1 MKYLTKSKFKLA
13 LQCLTKLYYTGK
25 INYADNS
32 INDPFLEA
40 LADGGFQV
48 GELAKYIFA
57 DNPGTDYINV
67 KTKDVAESLRITSD
81 AISNNNETLIT
92 EAAFSSESL
101 FVRVDILEKKGE
113 LINLYEVKS
122 KSIDGEKINFISER
136 GEVKI
141 KSEWVSYLYDVAFQY
156 FVLSNAEPLRNYTI
170 APHLILVDKSKICS
184 VDGMNQLFT
193 VVKNDSGNK
202 EVIIKP
208 GISRSDLDTSILKII
223 DVSSEVNRI
232 INEFKFPTNYSD
244 NFRFRDFVNFA
255 ADIYSKDE
263 RIFVPLSTECKSCQ
277 FKNDSSGPG
286 EFQSGFHECWNH
298 RTKLGDA
305 LRRND
310 LVTDLWGGLAGGKS
324 IVAELLKKNIHLI
337 KEIDESDIAP
347 KNDKSNSPGLSPL
360 QRRMQQVNRVKAG
373 TTESYFDSEG
383 FKNEA
388 STWTYPLHMIDFETS
403 APAIPFN
410 KNRHPYEG
418 IAFQFS
424 HHTIQKDGSVKHA
437 GEYISFEKGVFPNYE
452 FVRELKR
459 QLEVDNGSI
468 FRYHNHENTYL
479 KFIYDQLASDQDAPN
494 DKAELQEFIRSISNY
509 KDGKEKMEGIRNMI
523 DLFQIIIKYYYPPTA
538 KGSNSIKQIL
548 PAIINDSRYLRDK
561 YSNPIYGRG
570 LEIHSLNFER
580 HVWIDSEKGND
591 PYKTLPKL
599 FTDYDDEML
608 DKYFGGFDEVKDGGA
623 AMTAYGLLQYSQ
635 ISDTLREQ
643 LRDGLLRYCELD
655 TMAMVMLVEGLM
667 DKAGMRLL

>member
-1 MKYLTKSKFKLA
+1 M
-13 LQCLTKLYYTGK
+13 
-25 INYADNS
+25 
-32 INDPFLEA
+32 
-40 LADGGFQV
+40 
-48 GELAKYIFA
+48 
-57 DNPGTDYINV
+57 
-67 KTKDVAESLRITSD
+67 
-81 AISNNNETLIT
+81 
-92 EAAFSSESL
+92 
-101 FVRVDILEKKGE
+101 
-113 LINLYEVKS
+113 
-122 KSIDGEKINFISER
+122 
-136 GEVKI
+136 
-141 KSEWVSYLYDVAFQY
+141 AFQY
-156 FVLSNAEPLRNYTI
+156 FVLSNSDLLHNYTI
-170 APHLILVDKSKICS
+170 VPHLILVDKSKICS

-193 VVKNDSGNK
+193 VLKNDSGNK

-223 DVSSEVNRI
+223 DVSSEVDRI
-232 INEFKFPTNYSD
+232 INDFKFPTNYD
-244 NFRFRDFVNFA
+244 DGLGFRDFVNFA
-255 ADIYSKDE
+255 ADIYSNDE

-277 FKNDSSGPG
+277 FKNDSSGLG
-286 EFQSGFHECWNH
+286 EFQSGFHECWDH
-298 RTKLGDA
+298 HTKLGEE
-305 LRRND
+305 LRKND
-310 LVTDLWGGLAGGKS
+310 PVTELWGGLAGGKS

-337 KEIDESDIAP
+337 KEIKEPDIAP
-347 KNDKSNSPGLSPL
+347 KNDRSDSTGLTPF
-360 QRRMQQVNRVKAG
+360 QRRMQQVNRVKSG
-373 TTESYFDSEG
+373 TKESYFDSEG

-388 STWTYPLHMIDFETS
+388 LTWTYPLHMIDFETS

-424 HHTIQKDGSVKHA
+424 HHTIQKDGSVKHS
-437 GEYISFEKGVFPNYE
+437 GEYISFEKGVFPNYD

-479 KFIYDQLASDQDAPN
+479 KIIYDQLESDQDAPG
-494 DKAELQEFIRSISNY
+494 DKTELQEFIRSITNY
-509 KDGKEKMEGIRNMI
+509 KDGKEKVEGIRNMI

-548 PAIINDSRYLRDK
+548 PAIINNSGYLREK
-561 YSNPIYGRG
+561 YSKPIYGRG
-570 LEIHSLNFER
+570 LEIHSLNFES
-580 HVWIDSEKGND
+580 HIWINSEKNND
-591 PYKTLPKL
+591 PYRTLPKL

-623 AMTAYGLLQYSQ
+623 AMTAYGLLQYSE

-667 DKAGMRLL
+667 DKAGMRFR

>member
-25 INYADNS
+25 NDYADNS
-32 INDPFLEA
+32 VNDPFLEA

-57 DNPGTDYINV
+57 DNPEADYINV
-67 KTKDVAESLRITSD
+67 KTKDLGDSLRITSE
-81 AISNNNETLIT
+81 AIINNNETLLT

-101 FVRVDILEKKGE
+101 FVRVDILEKKDD

-122 KSIDGEKINFISER
+122 KSIDGENVEFFSKKD
-136 GEVKI
+136 GGKI
-141 KSEWVSYLYDVAFQY
+141 KAEWVSYLYDLAFQY
-156 FVLSNAEPLRNYTI
+156 FVLSNSDLLRDYTI
-170 APHLILVDKSKICS
+170 VPHLILVDKSKICT

-193 VVKNDSGNK
+193 VVKDDSGNK

-223 DVSSEVNRI
+223 DVSSEVDSI
-232 INEFKFPTNYSD
+232 INDFRFPTNYRDDLS
-244 NFRFRDFVNFA
+244 FRDFVNFA
-255 ADIYSKDE
+255 SEIYSGDE
-263 RIFVPLSTECKSCQ
+263 RIFVPLSTECKNCQ
-277 FKNDSSGPG
+277 FRNDSTGPG
-286 EFQSGFHECWNH
+286 ELQSGFHECWDH
-298 RTKLGDA
+298 HTKLGDA

-324 IVAELLKKNIHLI
+324 IVADLLKKNIHLI
-337 KEIDESDIAP
+337 KEINESDIAP
-347 KNDKSNSPGLSPL
+347 KNDKTNSPGLSPL
-360 QRRMQQVNRVKAG
+360 QRRMQQINRVKSG
-373 TTESYFDSEG
+373 TNESYFDRGG
-383 FKNEA
+383 FQNEA
-388 STWTYPLHMIDFETS
+388 LTWTYPLHMIDFETS

-424 HHTIQKDGSVKHA
+424 HHTIQKDGSIKHA

-479 KFIYDQLASDQDAPN
+479 KIIFDQLESDLDAPG
-494 DKAELQEFIRSISNY
+494 DKNELQQFIRSITNY
-509 KDGKEKMEGIRNMI
+509 KDGKQKVEGIRNMI
-523 DLFQIIIKYYYPPTA
+523 DLFQLIIRYYYPPTA

-591 PYKTLPKL
+591 PYRTLPKL
-599 FTDYDDEML
+599 FKEYDDEML

-667 DKAGMRLL
+667 DKAGIRLR